1 MKKWEINWK
10 LPNLKCRSKHIE
22 VKVLSLRT
30 VVYLLSSI
38 LKASAFLTAS
48 LSGYWPLMLKTKVQC
63 TFPLKSNFCN
73 IIEIVKRKKIDK
85 SRSLPIVPQQL
96 ELGVKHSHH
105 FSKHKEKKKAKKV
118 KPNKYNQT
126 QKHKNP
132 AQISKQKNN
141 QTKPSPKCPQQ
152 QNKF

>member
-10 LPNLKCRSKHIE
+10 LPNLKCRNKHIE

-48 LSGYWPLMLKTKVQC
+48 LSEYWPLMLKTKVHC

-105 FSKHKEKKKAKKV
+105 FPKHKEKKKAKSRCDWNVSLRKST
-118 KPNKYNQT
+118 NSASGNEST
-126 QKHKNP
+126 QRNYLRCH
-132 AQISKQKNN
+132 
-141 QTKPSPKCPQQ
+141 
-152 QNKF
+152 